1 MAAAAAG
8 FCFSLGGPG
17 SLMAA
22 AEPSAGSVGRAML
35 LTVGAMSL
43 LAAMVLAV
51 LLAACSRR
59 WQRTKAELRAS
70 EQRYRHLF
78 ENNPLPTWVY
88 DRETLRFLAVN
99 NAAVERYGYSRE
111 EFLRMRAP
119 DLRVSGDL
127 AAEAP
132 ATSAQNGA
140 NGPIERRH
148 RKKDGR
154 LMDVE
159 LKRHELEL
167 DGRAGEMVVST
178 DITERKRTET
188 EILRINEELERRVQ
202 ARTAQLE
209 AMNKELEAFSY
220 SVSHDLRAPLRSIRG
235 FSEVLLERYSSQLDA
250 RGQEFLRRACQS
262 SQQMDRLIEDL
273 LKLSRVGRS
282 EMQQKRVDL
291 SQMARSIAADLQK
304 AEPERAV
311 EFAITPGLEANGDER
326 LLRVALENLLRN
338 AWKFTSK
345 QKDARIEFGFTREPE
360 PAFFV
365 RDNGAGFDMA
375 YAGRLFGVFQRLHTV
390 GEFPGTGVGLATV
403 QRILIRHGGRV
414 WGNAKVEGG
423 ATFYFALP
431 EAEERP
437 AGKPAES
444 SEGRIESGRSQPAVS
459 SLKP

>member
-1 MAAAAAG
+1 
-8 FCFSLGGPG
+8 
-17 SLMAA
+17 MAA
-22 AEPSAGSVGRAML
+22 AEPAAGSVGRATGL
-35 LTVGAMSL
+35 ALGAMSL
-43 LAAMVLAV
+43 LAATVLTV
-51 LLAACSRR
+51 VLAACSKR
-59 WQRTKAELRAS
+59 WHRTNAELEAS
-70 EQRYRHLF
+70 EQHYRHLF

-119 DLRVSGDL
+119 DLRVSEDL
-127 AAEAP
+127 AAEGRP
-132 ATSAQNGA
+132 GTSSQNGT
-140 NGPIERRH
+140 NGAMERRH
-148 RKKDGR
+148 RKKDGT

-178 DITERKRTET
+178 DITERKRTEA
-188 EILRINEELERRVQ
+188 EILRLNEELERRVQ

-311 EFAITPGLEANGDER
+311 EFAITPGLEASGDER
-326 LLRVALENLLRN
+326 LLKVALENLLRN
-338 AWKFTSK
+338 SWKFTSK

-437 AGKPAES
+437 AAKPAES

-459 SLKP
+459 SSKS